1 MVYPGIRKLL
11 YDVRLCRCAVL
22 DDSRFFL
29 CGIGTFYINRAGK
42 NLSQSRKQV
51 LERAKDEL
59 RDLFQNKETNVLT
72 LGAVAFNTL
81 VGFWAN

>member
-1 MVYPGIRKLL
+1 MYACAGAPSWMIADFSCAGSVPFTLTAP
-11 YDVRLCRCAVL
+11 VR
-22 DDSRFFL
+22 
-29 CGIGTFYINRAGK
+29 